1 MCAPYHPNKFKALI
15 PKVMVFGG
23 EAIWG
28 WLGHEG
34 EACMN
39 GISAP
44 IRRDTKEMNF
54 PQLEATE
61 EGGSLK
67 TRKTA

>member
-1 MCAPYHPNKFKALI
+1 
-15 PKVMVFGG
+15 
-23 EAIWG
+23 
-28 WLGHEG
+28 
-34 EACMN
+34 MN

-67 TRKTA
+67 TRKEPNQTPSPPASWSQTPQTPQSPEW